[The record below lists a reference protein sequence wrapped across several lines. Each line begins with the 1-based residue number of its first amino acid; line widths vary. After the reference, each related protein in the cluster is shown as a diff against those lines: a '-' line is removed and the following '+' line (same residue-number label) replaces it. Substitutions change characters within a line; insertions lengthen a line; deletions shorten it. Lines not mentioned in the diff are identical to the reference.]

1 MSFGDLS
8 ARMKQ
13 ARAKKEAEKE
23 GDTKPFDH
31 GESYRLRAKMLGV
44 LIRDARL
51 NAARTLE
58 DCARLLRLQPN
69 EIEAWEYGDAVP
81 SLPQLELLA
90 YYLDVPISHFWAQS
104 TIEKE
109 REVAPDAQ
117 KQYLA
122 LRQRMIGALLR
133 QAREAAN
140 LTIERVA
147 EQTFISPERLA
158 TYELGESA
166 IPMHELSAIASALNQ
181 RMNYFLEPSSQIGDL
196 LTIREEW
203 KKFTD
208 LDPEIREFAANP
220 SHVGFIKIAMMFSK
234 MPTEQLRDIAEGML
248 EITM

>member
-13 ARAKKEAEKE
+13 ARAKKDAEKE
-23 GDTKPFDH
+23 GSAKPFDH

-58 DCARLLRLQPN
+58 DCARLLRVQPHV
-69 EIEAWEYGDAVP
+69 IESWEYGDDVP

-90 YYLDVPISHFWAQS
+90 YYLDVPVSHFWGQN
-104 TIEKE
+104 TLEKE
-109 REVAPDAQ
+109 REVALDVQ
-117 KQYLA
+117 QQYLT

-133 QAREAAN
+133 QAREAAG
-140 LTIERVA
+140 LSIEQVA
-147 EQTFISPERLA
+147 EQTFIAADRLA
-158 TYELGESA
+158 AYELGE
-166 IPMHELSAIASALNQ
+166 IGVPMHELSAIANALNQ
-181 RMNYFLEPSSQIGDL
+181 RMNYFLESSSQIGDL
-196 LTIREEW
+196 LAIREEW

-208 LDPEIREFAANP
+208 LDPDIREFAANP